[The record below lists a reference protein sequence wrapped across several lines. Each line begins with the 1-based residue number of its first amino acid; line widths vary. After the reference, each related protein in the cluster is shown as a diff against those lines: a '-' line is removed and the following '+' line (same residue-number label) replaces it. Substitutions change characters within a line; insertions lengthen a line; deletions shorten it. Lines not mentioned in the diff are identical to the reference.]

1 MIIAHNNINVKNKQ
15 YFGSL
20 LRLDYTQKIKKIRIG
35 KTPTK
40 LLIDIANYVQEYL
53 NEPIDIEALAKTMF
67 ISRTHLAVKFK
78 KETGMTLTDFILK
91 EKVEE
96 GKKLLKYTDRSI
108 SAIAIFLG
116 FSSQSHFSNVF
127 HNFYIMFRFLLLL
140 VLLNNIYL

>member
-15 YFGSL
+15 NFGSL
-20 LRLDYTQKIKKIRIG
+20 LRLDYTQKVEKIRIG

-40 LLIDIANYVQEYL
+40 LLIDIANYVQEHL
-53 NEPIDIEALAKTMF
+53 NEPIDIEALAKAMF

-78 KETGMTLTDFILK
+78 KETCMTLTDFILK

-127 HNFYIMFRFLLLL
+127 HKYTNKSPNEYRKFSL
-140 VLLNNIYL
+140 